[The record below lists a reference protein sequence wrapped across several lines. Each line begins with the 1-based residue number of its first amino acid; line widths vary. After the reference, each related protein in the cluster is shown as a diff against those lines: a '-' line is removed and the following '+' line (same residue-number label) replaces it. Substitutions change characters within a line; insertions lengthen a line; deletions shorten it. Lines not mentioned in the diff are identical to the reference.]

1 MPDPI
6 SNPIPEGVRA
16 IAAIFGVCGIY
27 LASLGLTMLARP
39 GLVSMS
45 SGAPLLFGLELA
57 GPYMFLLTAAIAGL
71 IAWGLMRLRNLA
83 RRIATIVAIVGV
95 VMLVPSVSGAVV
107 MAQLK
112 PLAVGGLGI
121 IIRVIVAWYLSQGP
135 IAEVFASQRRKSAE

>member
-1 MPDPI
+1 MPDPT

-27 LASLGLTMLARP
+27 LASIGLTMLARP
-39 GLVSMS
+39 GLISMS

-83 RRIATIVAIVGV
+83 RRIATIAAIAGV

-121 IIRVIVAWYLSQGP
+121 IIRVMIAWYLSQGH
-135 IAEVFASQRRKSAE
+135 IAEAFASQRRKSDE

>member
-39 GLVSMS
+39 GQVSMS

-135 IAEVFASQRRKSAE
+135 IAEVFANQRRKSAE

>member
-107 MAQLK
+107 MAQMK

-135 IAEVFASQRRKSAE
+135 IAEVFANQRRKSAE

>member
-1 MPDPI
+1 MPDLT

-27 LASLGLTMLARP
+27 LASLGLTMLACA

-83 RRIATIVAIVGV
+83 RRSATIAAIAGI

-112 PLAVGGLGI
+112 PLAIGGLGI
-121 IIRVIVAWYLSQGP
+121 IIRVMIVWYLSQGH
-135 IAEVFASQRRKSAE
+135 IAEHFKRQPTSE

>member
-1 MPDPI
+1 MPDPT

>member
-39 GLVSMS
+39 GQVSMS

-112 PLAVGGLGI
+112 PLAIGGLGI
-121 IIRVIVAWYLSQGP
+121 IIRVMIVWYLSQGH
-135 IAEVFASQRRKSAE
+135 IAEHFKRQPTSP

>member
-39 GLVSMS
+39 GQVSMS

>member
-135 IAEVFASQRRKSAE
+135 IAEVFANQRRKSAE

>member
-1 MPDPI
+1 MPDLT

-16 IAAIFGVCGIY
+16 LAAIFGVCGIY

-39 GLVSMS
+39 GQVSMS

>member
-1 MPDPI
+1 MPDPT

-39 GLVSMS
+39 GQVSMS